1 VHVVPSQMAAGA
13 PHKHCRAFAMQFHNG
28 VVVAARAGELDAHPY
43 LLSVGAR
50 CVKQTR
56 TAALWRDFR
65 IVINLPGMSYLRATL
80 CFWRQWRVLRGA
92 VIRRVSVLG
101 VLENV
106 DQVSTGVHSL
116 HTHRREPATF

>member
-1 VHVVPSQMAAGA
+1 MAAGA
-13 PHKHCRAFAMQFHNG
+13 PHKHCRTVAMQFHNG

-50 CVKQTR
+50 YVKQTANSGIMAR
-56 TAALWRDFR
+56 FSNRHQLAWNELLTSHTLFLAAVRVWR
-65 IVINLPGMSYLRATL
+65 G
-80 CFWRQWRVLRGA
+80 GA

-116 HTHRREPATF
+116 HTHKREPATF